1 MDDRLIAMLQGAKS
15 VMNRVDEK
23 EGVTHTPTS
32 NATGE
37 KIMPTYNGVDGS
49 QLLESVPNGAQYG
62 GQHVAQPM
70 GQGGPN
76 EYAPRPVSN
85 TNPIQQ
91 TYKNLHT
98 SKMSPEILKAM
109 VEQPI
114 VQTAPKINAAGMR
127 TFDLS
132 DVPAEMLKSA
142 PVVQQQAYTPVN
154 ESIQAPQYQNG
165 QKMITLS
172 EAELDAKIKNA
183 LLEFMATTFTKTLTE
198 ATIKRTI
205 TTLINEGKLKVSPKK
220 KV

>member
-98 SKMSPEILKAM
+98 SKMP
-109 VEQPI
+109 
-114 VQTAPKINAAGMR
+114 
-127 TFDLS
+127 
-132 DVPAEMLKSA
+132 
-142 PVVQQQAYTPVN
+142 
-154 ESIQAPQYQNG
+154 
-165 QKMITLS
+165 
-172 EAELDAKIKNA
+172 DAIKNA
-183 LLEFMATTFTKTLTE
+183 INLKAELPKELVYILSEKE
-198 ATIKRTI
+198 NYDIIDNNVDKVKQHIKERI
-205 TTLINEGKLKVSPKK
+205 
-220 KV
+220 